1 MKITPPHCDTVYTRV
16 IYITAVLYL
25 IITVNRVNQLHVYP
39 YEDEGELGHSLRDD
53 TFVNNNRVLIIEG
66 YIQKRLFP
74 IMEKIVYL

>member
-53 TFVNNNRVLIIEG
+53 TFINNNRRISIFKNDSFQLW
-66 YIQKRLFP
+66 
-74 IMEKIVYL
+74 KIVYL

>member
-66 YIQKRLFP
+66 HI
-74 IMEKIVYL
+74 